1 MRAGLG
7 VHIPVNVQT
16 YDPPTSPI
24 ELHLQHCRRLQ
35 LVSSHCSE
43 PLPQTI
49 MKSLRT
55 MVRGYQ
61 NNSPLL
67 CYQLPVF
74 LVPLL

>member
-7 VHIPVNVQT
+7 VHIPVNVRT
-16 YDPPTSPI
+16 DDPPTSPT

-43 PLPQTI
+43 TLPQTI